1 MIAVLLAIVYLPA
14 MAHCTLEQAG
24 WFPLGDGCCE
34 QSSASGGSE
43 NTSCADG
50 CCLLEGGDFFNN
62 TKGVATVLPLAVSA
76 YLVVA
81 LDTLAKPAPSL
92 PPESSPPEFLNV
104 WQFAYRTALPP
115 RAPSFVS

>member
-1 MIAVLLAIVYLPA
+1 
-14 MAHCTLEQAG
+14 
-24 WFPLGDGCCE
+24 
-34 QSSASGGSE
+34 
-43 NTSCADG
+43 
-50 CCLLEGGDFFNN
+50 
-62 TKGVATVLPLAVSA
+62 VLPLAVSA